1 MEGIVMYKYGRYLKL
16 CANLEWTVF
25 ELSAIAKN
33 PGWRG
38 TPPAMSFYF
47 AFYVSIIYG
56 RRRGN
61 WFLGCLID
69 LGLPNLSFDPPMSD

>member
-1 MEGIVMYKYGRYLKL
+1 M
-16 CANLEWTVF
+16 CDLELTVI

-47 AFYVSIIYG
+47 AFYVSIIYAADVEG
-56 RRRGN
+56 VGS
-61 WFLGCLID
+61 LGVL
-69 LGLPNLSFDPPMSD
+69 